1 MDKRASLR
9 IRVRP
14 EFKDQISR
22 AADAHQESIN
32 KYVNRVLRKDVQKTL
47 SEMTFQVQ
55 FQVTHDGLAY
65 VIFSQLDGNEPTI
78 NHVGVLPRGST
89 VDAAIKTLQKKHAL
103 PSLIQFKER
112 DRSKDDDE

>member
-22 AADAHQESIN
+22 ASDAHQESIN
-32 KYVNRVLRKDVQKTL
+32 KYVNRVLRRDVQKTL

-55 FQVTHDGLAY
+55 FAPAGDGLAY
-65 VIFSQLDGNEPTI
+65 VIFSQLNGNEPTI
-78 NHVGVLPRGST
+78 NHVGILPRGSS
-89 VDAAIKTLQKKHAL
+89 VEASIKTLQKKHTL
-103 PSLIQFKER
+103 PSLIQYKER
-112 DRSKDDDE
+112 EHAADE